1 MHATMEKKYDKN
13 GKGRYFRCVDRNTK
27 TTSMEN
33 FCTGVLGKNKEHYL
47 RCKNKAEKSYGVF
60 RHIQLHMSQYNK
72 QEDFQSIMSNL
83 QPNCCIKVDFQKVNK
98 HTGGKLLIHDTKHSK
113 DSQL

>member
-1 MHATMEKKYDKN
+1 MHATMEKNMTKM
-13 GKGRYFRCVDRNTK
+13 GKGDTSDVLIESTK

-33 FCTGVLGKNKEHYL
+33 FCKGVLGKNKEHYL

-60 RHIQLHMSQYNK
+60 RHIQLHMSQYNRK
-72 QEDFQSIMSNL
+72 EDFQSIMSNL

-98 HTGGKLLIHDTKHSK
+98 HTGGKLLIHDTKHPK